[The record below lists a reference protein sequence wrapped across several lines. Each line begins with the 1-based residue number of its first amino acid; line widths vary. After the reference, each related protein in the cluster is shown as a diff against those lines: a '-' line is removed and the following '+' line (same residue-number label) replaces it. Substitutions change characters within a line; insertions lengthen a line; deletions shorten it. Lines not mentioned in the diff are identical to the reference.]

1 MPASPTA
8 PPPPAAKAAPR
19 PAKTAAPA
27 APRRYANMRDFLR
40 ALGDIPLERIVFDP
54 WPGTATEAD
63 CLLYG
68 ERSGPAEMIDNALVE
83 KAVGYWEESIGS
95 LLLAHMRIHADTHDL
110 GIVNGAA
117 AQMRVVGGNIRLPDV
132 TFVTKA
138 RAPTRDLPVPDLS
151 PDLIVEVL
159 SAGNTPAEIDR
170 KLREFFAGGTRLA
183 WVVDRRSRTVAV
195 HRGAVGPAVVLTEAD
210 ALDGED
216 VLPGFAMPVADL
228 FAGLPRE

>member
-8 PPPPAAKAAPR
+8 PPPPAAKAATR
-19 PAKTAAPA
+19 PAKAAAPA

-63 CLLYG
+63 CLDHGY
-68 ERSGPAEMIDNALVE
+68 RVRTAEMIDGTLVE
-83 KAVGYWEESIGS
+83 KDMGYWEGKI
-95 LLLAHMRIHADTHDL
+95 AMRLGGRMDSHSDAGDL
-110 GIVNGAA
+110 GIVNGPDAT
-117 AQMRVVGGNIRLPDV
+117 MRVVTGNIRLPDV

-183 WVVDRRSRTVAV
+183 WVVDRRPRTVAV
-195 HRGAVGPAVVLTEAD
+195 HRGGVGPAAVLTEAD

-228 FAGLPRE
+228 FAGLPAE

>member
-1 MPASPTA
+1 MSATATAPDPPASKPS
-8 PPPPAAKAAPR
+8 PPVAQPVATPPR
-19 PAKTAAPA
+19 GL
-27 APRRYANMRDFLR
+27 YANGRDFFD
-40 ALGDIPLERIVFDP
+40 ALGGIPPERVVFDP

-63 CLLYG
+63 CVAYG
-68 ERSGPAEMIDNALVE
+68 ERIRIVEMIDRTLVE

-95 LLLAHMRIHADTHDL
+95 LLLAHMRIHADAGNL

-117 AQMRVVGGNIRLPDV
+117 AQMRVVTGNIRLPDV

-138 RAPTRDLPVPDLS
+138 RAPTRDVPVPDLS

-183 WVVDRRSRTVAV
+183 WVIDRRPRTVAV
-195 HRGAVGPAVVLTEAD
+195 HRGQVGPAVVLTEAD
-210 ALDGED
+210 SLDGED
-216 VLPGFAMPVADL
+216 VLPGFSMPLAEL
-228 FAGLPRE
+228 FTGLPTD

>member
-1 MPASPTA
+1 MSATATAPNPPASKPAPTIV
-8 PPPPAAKAAPR
+8 PPATPPR
-19 PAKTAAPA
+19 GL
-27 APRRYANMRDFLR
+27 YANGREFFH
-40 ALGDIPLERIVFDP
+40 ALGGIPPERVVFDP

-63 CLLYG
+63 CLLHG
-68 ERSGPAEMIDNALVE
+68 ERITSAEMIDRTLVE
-83 KAVGYWEESIGS
+83 KAVGYWEGA
-95 LLLAHMRIHADTHDL
+95 LAVKLIIRVGAHVEANDL
-110 GIVNGAA
+110 GIVNGPDAH
-117 AQMRVVGGNIRLPDV
+117 MRLVTGNIRLPDV

-183 WVVDRRSRTVAV
+183 WVVDRRPRTVAV
-195 HRGAVGPAVVLTEAD
+195 HRGRVGPAVVLTEAD